1 MRIRGWLLAL
11 FVASGAAQV
20 AGLLLRDHR
29 LETQAGA
36 VALGALT
43 GYAALS
49 RVAPLVRWPLTIT
62 FGVLALRSGVHWLT
76 YDDLGTTRQYLSI
89 GPLRSPDVDPGHLL
103 AEGLRRG
110 WAPLLAYSGV
120 VFAVLA
126 LPPRRRRILGAAA
139 AVTGLAVVGYA
150 VRDLWRDGHTPYFQ
164 PLDWM
169 QTTAYFRMPLLILG
183 LAMAAV
189 LVATQR
195 GRPALLAGLGV
206 LLMAL
211 PTLWSDGAAAL
222 AGVARPDLPLLPPD
236 KGGAFLAVG
245 ILIYQKPAQAWT
257 PETWTRE
264 VWTPEVWITVL
275 WLAGLALVAVGCLG
289 RRVNLTR

>member
-1 MRIRGWLLAL
+1 MLAL
-11 FVASGAAQV
+11 FVGSGAAQV

-43 GYAALS
+43 GYAALG
-49 RVAPLVRWPLTIT
+49 RAAPLVRWPLTIV
-62 FGVLALRSGVHWLT
+62 FGVLALRSGVDWLT
-76 YDDLGTTRQYLSI
+76 YDDLGTTRQYLSV
-89 GPLRSPDVDPGHLL
+89 GPLQLPDVDPGHLL
-103 AEGLRRG
+103 AEGLRHG
-110 WAPLLAYSGV
+110 WAPLLTYSGV

-126 LPPRRRRILGAAA
+126 LPRRRRRILGAAA

-150 VRDLWRDGHTPYFQ
+150 VRDLWRDGHAPYFQ
-164 PLDWM
+164 SLGWM
-169 QTTAYFRMPLLILG
+169 QTTAYLRMPLLILG

-195 GRPALLAGLGV
+195 DRLALLAGLGM
-206 LLMAL
+206 LLLTL

-222 AGVARPDLPLLPPD
+222 AGVARPALPELPADEGSALLV
-236 KGGAFLAVG
+236 VG
-245 ILIYQKPAQAWT
+245 TLIYREPA
-257 PETWTRE
+257 PM
-264 VWTPEVWITVL
+264 WTPEVWVTVL

-289 RRVNLTR
+289 RRASLTR

>member
-1 MRIRGWLLAL
+1 VRIRGWLLAL

-20 AGLLLRDHR
+20 ASLLLRDHR

-49 RVAPLVRWPLTIT
+49 RAAPLVRWPLTIV
-62 FGVLALRSGVHWLT
+62 FGVLALRSGLDWLT
-76 YDDLGTTRQYLSI
+76 YDDLGTTTQYLSI
-89 GPLRSPDVDPGHLL
+89 GPPRSPDVDPGHLL
-103 AEGLRRG
+103 AEGLRHG
-110 WAPLLAYSGV
+110 WAPLLTYSGV
-120 VFAVLA
+120 VFAVLG

-139 AVTGLAVVGYA
+139 AVTGLALVGYA
-150 VRDLWRDGHTPYFQ
+150 VRDLWRDGHVPYLRS
-164 PLDWM
+164 LDWM

-183 LAMAAV
+183 FAMAGV

-195 GRPALLAGLGV
+195 DRLALLAGLGV

-222 AGVARPDLPLLPPD
+222 AGVARPMLPELPAD
-236 KGGAFLAVG
+236 KGGAFLIVG
-245 ILIYQKPAQAWT
+245 TLIYQKPAQA
-257 PETWTRE
+257 
-264 VWTPEVWITVL
+264 WTPEVWITVL

-289 RRVNLTR
+289 RRVSLTR